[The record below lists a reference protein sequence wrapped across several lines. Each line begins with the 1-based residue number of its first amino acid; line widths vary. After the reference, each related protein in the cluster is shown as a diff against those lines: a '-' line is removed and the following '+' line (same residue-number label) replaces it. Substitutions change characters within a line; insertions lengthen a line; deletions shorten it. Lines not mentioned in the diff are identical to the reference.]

1 MNQEKTFSQMAQSI
15 DYLCQH
21 YQENPPLSVLADKA
35 AMSEFHYQRVFRRW
49 VGVSPKRFM
58 QHLALRDVRARLL
71 EGMPVLEAALVT
83 GLSSP
88 SRVHDLVLT
97 GAGVRPRQLQLQGDS
112 VTLTWGVGVSPFG
125 LCVAAHSGWGLTTLL
140 FVADDIEA
148 LDALHREWP
157 RAQLVRADAKAQQ
170 WIDQAF
176 VLSDSSA
183 ATDGQPWLLHV
194 RGTNFQLK
202 VWQALLMIPEG
213 RVTTYGELAH
223 CVGSAKAARAVGQA
237 VGANPLAYL
246 IPCHRVINGSGV
258 VGHYRGGAERKRGL
272 LAWEAAHSGAMT
284 SGELDLIE
292 DQ

>member
-1 MNQEKTFSQMAQSI
+1 MNQEKTYSQMAQSI
-15 DYLCQH
+15 DYLCRH
-21 YQENPPLSVLADKA
+21 YQENPSLSVLADKA

-71 EGMPVLEAALVT
+71 EGMPVLEAALAS

-88 SRVHDLVLT
+88 SRVHDLVLA

-112 VTLTWGVGVSPFG
+112 VTLTWGVGISPFG

-140 FVADDIEA
+140 FVEDDTQA
-148 LDALHREWP
+148 LQALGQEWP
-157 RAQLVRADAKAQQ
+157 LAQLVRDDAQAQQ

-176 VLSDSSA
+176 VLADSA
-183 ATDGQPWLLHV
+183 DGKQDQPWLLHV

-223 CVGSAKAARAVGQA
+223 SVGSPKAARAVGQA

-272 LAWEAAHSGAMT
+272 LAWESAGNCAVVA
-284 SGELDLIE
+284 GELNFE
-292 DQ
+292 DDE

>member
-1 MNQEKTFSQMAQSI
+1 MNQTKTYSQMAQSI

-21 YQENPPLSVLADKA
+21 YHENPPLSVLADKA

-71 EGMPVLEAALVT
+71 EGMPVLEAALAT

-88 SRVHDLVLT
+88 SRVHDLVLA

-140 FVADDIEA
+140 FVDDDIEA
-148 LDALHREWP
+148 LDALRREWP
-157 RAQLVRADAKAQQ
+157 RAQLVRVDAQAQQ

-176 VLSDSSA
+176 ALSTPSSDA
-183 ATDGQPWLLHV
+183 DGQPWLLHV

-223 CVGSAKAARAVGQA
+223 SVGSAKAARAVGQA

-272 LAWEAAHSGAMT
+272 LAWEAARNGAVAT
-284 SGELDLIE
+284 DELNFADDE
-292 DQ
+292 